1 MNVSPRQTDLVKHIV
16 GMLKEWVISDVM
28 GEGGP
33 GTYGALMN
41 SLRKMHGGREMT
53 MEDIACSV
61 IDFSVIKPLGP
72 THQFS
77 IRFNKS
83 SRMADDDPNI
93 ELLMILDCSS
103 SMLTWT
109 ERTITVH
116 LENTNGPS
124 TQSVLQYIRT
134 HGRSRKRV
142 DLSERASS
150 MLKEQLIEGMDEMKD
165 ILRL

>member
-1 MNVSPRQTDLVKHIV
+1 
-16 GMLKEWVISDVM
+16 MLKEWVISDVM

-33 GTYGALMN
+33 GTYGALMR
-41 SLRKMHGGREMT
+41 SLRAMHGGREMT

-61 IDFSVIKPLGP
+61 IEFAVIKPLGP
-72 THQFS
+72 TYQFS

-93 ELLMILDCSS
+93 EMTMKMKMGRDSAL
-103 SMLTWT
+103 LTWT

-134 HGRSRKRV
+134 HGRSRKKV
-142 DLSERASS
+142 DLSEKVSS

>member
-28 GEGGP
+28 GEGGQ

-61 IDFSVIKPLGP
+61 IDFSVIKPLGL
-72 THQFS
+72 TYQFS

-83 SRMADDDPNI
+83 SRMAHDDPNI
-93 ELLMILDCSS
+93 ELLMILDRFAS
-103 SMLTWT
+103 T

-134 HGRSRKRV
+134 HGHSKKRV
-142 DLSERASS
+142 DLSEKASS